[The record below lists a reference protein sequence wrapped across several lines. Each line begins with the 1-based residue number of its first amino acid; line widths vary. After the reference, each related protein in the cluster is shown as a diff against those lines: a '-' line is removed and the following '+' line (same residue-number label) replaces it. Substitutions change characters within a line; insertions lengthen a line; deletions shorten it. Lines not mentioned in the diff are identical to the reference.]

1 MKIILGSIV
10 VLLILIGGYV
20 FIFKGNETSAPTLA
34 PQDTSKI
41 YSNADYGIS
50 FTYPETYV
58 LTERALGNGERFH
71 HNITLMDREAAANI
85 SQNGEGPTAIT
96 IDFIQNDIEKLSI
109 KDWINNDSRS
119 NFKLSPDGELISTTI
134 AGKEA
139 LTYTWDGLYRGHSI
153 VFTHKDAIVMYSVTY
168 MTLDDHI
175 VSDSIDIFESIE
187 FLE

>member
-1 MKIILGSIV
+1 MKILLGSIV
-10 VLLILIGGYV
+10 VLLVLVGGYV
-20 FIFKGNETSAPTLA
+20 FISKGNETLTPTPV

-41 YSNADYGIS
+41 YSSVDYGIS

-58 LTERALGNGERFH
+58 LTERALGNGERSH

-85 SQNGEGPTAIT
+85 PQNGEGPTAIT
-96 IDFIQNDIEKLSI
+96 IDFIQNDIEKLSVR
-109 KDWINNDSRS
+109 DWINNDSRS

-139 LTYTWDGLYRGHSI
+139 LTYTWDGLYRGQSI
-153 VFTHKDAIVMYSVTY
+153 VFAHKDAIVMYSVTY
-168 MTLDDHI
+168 MTPGDKI
-175 VSDSIDIFESIE
+175 VSDSIEIFESIQ